1 MNMEKVPVVIISANA
16 LGSDSN
22 YLFLEQN

>member
-1 MNMEKVPVVIISANA
+1 MEKVPVVIISANA